1 MSLAERNYTT
11 DYPLAIPME
20 LEPSRKNIVI
30 LGAGFGGI
38 TALIKLWRGL
48 KRKGLFRQYNLVIIS
63 KSAQHLYTPA
73 LYEIAAIPKGEANAL
88 CLKSTVC
95 IQIEDIIGRFP
106 GIRFIGEAAQ
116 SLDPR
121 SRRIALESG
130 NFISF
135 EYAIVALGA
144 ETNFFNIPGL
154 EEHSYP
160 IKTFEDAV
168 RLRNVTEELMRKK
181 KAALRIVVGG
191 AGATGVELSAE
202 FVNYLSYLRAKLG
215 ERGTDEI
222 ILLEASPEILSGF
235 SSGIITRTRRRLKL
249 LGIRVITAAA
259 IKETSASELKL
270 ADGRTIPYNLLVWS
284 GGVGPAAIL
293 KNFNIPLDPKGRIA
307 VNQFLEASPRIYAVG
322 DCASFTNP
330 ETGKPVP
337 GNVPV
342 AEQEAR
348 LAAKNILADILGGAK
363 KPFRPFA
370 NYPFILAVGGK
381 YAVTDFVIIKFFG
394 FLGWAA
400 KQIVELRYLL
410 FILPWQKAFRMWARA
425 VYYSTAND

>member
-1 MSLAERNYTT
+1 MTGC
-11 DYPLAIPME
+11 PLAIPME
-20 LEPSRKNIVI
+20 LEPGRKNIVI

-38 TALIKLWRGL
+38 TALIKLRRGMN
-48 KRKGLFRQYNLVIIS
+48 RKGLSRQYNLILIS

-73 LYEIAAIPKGEANAL
+73 LYEIAAIPRGEASAV
-88 CLKSTVC
+88 CLKSAVC

-106 GIRFIGEAAQ
+106 GIRFIGEAAH
-116 SLDPR
+116 SLDPH

-130 NFISF
+130 DFISF

-202 FVNYLSYLRAKLG
+202 FVNYLSYLRTKLNKRDG
-215 ERGTDEI
+215 DEI
-222 ILLEASPEILSGF
+222 TLLEASPEILAGF
-235 SSGIITRTRRRLKL
+235 SPEIIARARRRLKT
-249 LGIRVITAAA
+249 LGVRIITAAA
-259 IKETSASELKL
+259 IKKMSVSELKL
-270 ADGRTIPYNLLVWS
+270 ADGRAIPYDLLVWS
-284 GGVGPAAIL
+284 GGVRPAAVL
-293 KNFNIPLDPKGRIA
+293 KNFNIPLDPKGRVT

-322 DCASFTNP
+322 DCVSFTNL

-348 LAAKNILADILGGAK
+348 LAAKNIIAEISGGAR

-370 NYPFILAVGGK
+370 AYPFILAVGGK
-381 YAVTDFVIIKFFG
+381 YAVTDLVIIKFFG
-394 FLGWAA
+394 FLGWLA
-400 KQIVELRYLL
+400 KQLVELRYLL
-410 FILPWQKAFRMWARA
+410 FILPWRKAFGMWVRA
-425 VYYSTAND
+425 VYYSTANDQ